1 MEITLNTTDDIS
13 QLETSVAA
21 AAGYERA
28 VVSSDE
34 DSDEDNEDSK
44 DNRHRAR
51 FRSERPEAQ
60 RTSSSSQPKTD
71 IPDTLGESSEFIYH
85 LLQHFVMSVSM
96 VVMIFVN
103 C

>member
-1 MEITLNTTDDIS
+1 MEVSLNTADDIS
-13 QLETSVAA
+13 QLETSVA

-44 DNRHRAR
+44 DRRHRVR
-51 FRSERPEAQ
+51 FHSERPEAQ

-71 IPDTLGESSEFIYH
+71 IPDTLGILSEFF
-85 LLQHFVMSVSM
+85 LSFATTLSDVGVKG
-96 VVMIFVN
+96 
-103 C
+103 CDDLCKC

>member
-1 MEITLNTTDDIS
+1 MEVSLNTTDDIS
-13 QLETSVAA
+13 QLETSVA

-44 DNRHRAR
+44 DRRHRVR
-51 FRSERPEAQ
+51 FRSERPEAE

-71 IPDTLGESSEFIYH
+71 IPDTLGILSEFICY
-85 LLQHFVMSVSM
+85 LLRHFVMSVSA
-96 VVMIFVN
+96 VVMIYVS